1 MKLITTNE
9 QLTALLPNIAVTVQ
23 GEVPLFDK
31 LSPFLA
37 ATEKWLIE
45 EFTSD
50 RTFNTICGYVDDNP
64 TKVLATQIVAY
75 EAFRRALPHLDVIL
89 TPNGFGI
96 VSNQN
101 IAPASRDRVDRLIGS
116 IEMQR
121 DDAIILLQ
129 KALFKRTDWQR
140 SEVFGYWAQT
150 LLPNISVCHQLQ
162 ICEHRFVAYRALVP
176 RIIQIEDEL
185 ANSFISPELL
195 THLHTYQFGIG
206 YAELSPA
213 EQSGRAYVLTHLTAE
228 IVSQLNGNPI
238 RHRYMSD
245 LVNVIRSQTDIFPQW
260 HSSDT
265 AKLFEPPIF
274 ENKKEAQGYFF

>member
-1 MKLITTNE
+1 MLITNDQE
-9 QLTALLPNIAVTVQ
+9 LRSFFPNALVTVE
-23 GEVPLFDK
+23 GEASLFEK
-31 LSPFLA
+31 LSAYLSEAETWLATYITGAAPLA
-37 ATEKWLIE
+37 AITADNADAARPLCCRIVVCHALIHAIP
-45 EFTSD
+45 S
-50 RTFNTICGYVDDNP
+50 
-64 TKVLATQIVAY
+64 
-75 EAFRRALPHLDVIL
+75 LDLVL

-101 IAPASRDRVDRLIGS
+101 IVPASKERVDRLIGS

-129 KALFKRTDWQR
+129 KALFKRADWQE

-150 LLPNISVCHQLQ
+150 LLPNISVCLQLQ
-162 ICEHRFVAYRALVP
+162 IREHRFEAYRALVP

-185 ANSFISPELL
+185 ANAFISPELL
-195 THLHTYQFGIG
+195 AYLHTYQFGIG
-206 YAELSPA
+206 YAELTPA
-213 EQSGRAYVLTHLTAE
+213 EQSGRAYVLTHLQAE
-228 IVSQLNGNPI
+228 IISQLSGQPM

-245 LVNVIRSQTDIFPQW
+245 LVNVIRSQTDIFPLW

-274 ENKKEAQGYFF
+274 ENQKEAQGYFF

>member
-1 MKLITTNE
+1 MLIHSDSE
-9 QLTALLPNIAVTVQ
+9 LRSFLPNALVTVE
-23 GEVPLFDK
+23 GEMSLFEK
-31 LSPFLA
+31 LSSYLTEAETWLATFITGAAPLA
-37 ATEKWLIE
+37 AITAENEGANRPLYCRIVVCHALIHAIP
-45 EFTSD
+45 S
-50 RTFNTICGYVDDNP
+50 
-64 TKVLATQIVAY
+64 
-75 EAFRRALPHLDVIL
+75 LDLVL

-129 KALFKRTDWQR
+129 KQFFRRTDWHQ

-162 ICEHRFVAYRALVP
+162 IREHRFVSYRALVP

-185 ANSFISPELL
+185 AHSFISPELL
-195 THLHTYQFGIG
+195 AYLHTYQFGIG

-213 EQSGRAYVLTHLTAE
+213 EQSGRAYVLTHLQAE
-228 IVSQLNGNPI
+228 IVSQLSGQPI

-245 LVNVIRSQTDIFPQW
+245 LVNVIRSQPDIFPLW

-265 AKLFEPPIF
+265 AKLFEPPVF

>member
-1 MKLITTNE
+1 MLIHSDSE
-9 QLTALLPNIAVTVQ
+9 LRSFLPNALVTVE
-23 GEVPLFDK
+23 GEMSLFEK
-31 LSPFLA
+31 LSSYLTEAETWLATFITGAAPLA
-37 ATEKWLIE
+37 AITAENEGANRPLCCRIVVCHALIHAI
-45 EFTSD
+45 TS
-50 RTFNTICGYVDDNP
+50 VDL
-64 TKVLATQIVAY
+64 V
-75 EAFRRALPHLDVIL
+75 L
-89 TPNGFGI
+89 TPNGIGI

-101 IAPASRDRVDRLIGS
+101 IAPASRDRVERLIGS

-129 KALFKRTDWQR
+129 KQLFRRTDWQQ

-162 ICEHRFVAYRALVP
+162 IREHRFMAYRALVP

-195 THLHTYQFGIG
+195 ANLHKYQFGIG

-213 EQSGRAYVLTHLTAE
+213 EQSGRAYVLTHLQAE
-228 IVSQLNGNPI
+228 IVSQLSGQPI

-245 LVNVIRSQTDIFPQW
+245 LVNVIRSQPDIFPLW

-265 AKLFEPPIF
+265 ARLFTPPIF
-274 ENKKEAQGYFF
+274 QNKKEAQGYFF

>member
-1 MKLITTNE
+1 MLIHSDSE
-9 QLTALLPNIAVTVQ
+9 LRSYLPNALVTVE
-23 GEVPLFDK
+23 GEMSLFEK
-31 LSPFLA
+31 LSAYLSEAETWLANYITGAAPLA
-37 ATEKWLIE
+37 AITAENEGANRPLCCRIVVCHALIHAIP
-45 EFTSD
+45 S
-50 RTFNTICGYVDDNP
+50 
-64 TKVLATQIVAY
+64 
-75 EAFRRALPHLDVIL
+75 LDLIL

-129 KALFKRTDWQR
+129 KQLFRRTDWQQ

-162 ICEHRFVAYRALVP
+162 IREHRFMAYRALVP

-195 THLHTYQFGIG
+195 ANLHTYQFGIG
-206 YAELSPA
+206 YAGLSPA
-213 EQSGRAYVLTHLTAE
+213 EQSGRAYVLTHLQAE
-228 IVSQLNGNPI
+228 IVSQLSGQPM

-245 LVNVIRSQTDIFPQW
+245 LVNVIRSQPDIFPLW
-260 HSSDT
+260 HNSDT
-265 AKLFEPPIF
+265 ARLFNPPIF
-274 ENKKEAQGYFF
+274 QNKKEAQGYFF

>member
-1 MKLITTNE
+1 MVCHALIH
-9 QLTALLPNIAVTVQ
+9 AIP
-23 GEVPLFDK
+23 
-31 LSPFLA
+31 S
-37 ATEKWLIE
+37 
-45 EFTSD
+45 
-50 RTFNTICGYVDDNP
+50 
-64 TKVLATQIVAY
+64 
-75 EAFRRALPHLDVIL
+75 LDLVL

-129 KALFKRTDWQR
+129 KSLFKRADWQQ

-150 LLPNISVCHQLQ
+150 LLPNISVCHQMQ
-162 ICEHRFVAYRALVP
+162 IREHRFVAYRALVP

-195 THLHTYQFGIG
+195 EHLHTYQFGIG

-213 EQSGRAYVLTHLTAE
+213 EQSGRAYVLTHLQAE
-228 IVSQLNGNPI
+228 IVSQLSGQPM

-245 LVNVIRSQTDIFPQW
+245 LVNVIRSQTDIFPLW
-260 HSSDT
+260 HNSDT

>member
-1 MKLITTNE
+1 MLIHSDSE
-9 QLTALLPNIAVTVQ
+9 LRSFLPNALVTVE
-23 GEVPLFDK
+23 GEMSLFEK
-31 LSPFLA
+31 LSTYLSEAETWLANYVTGAAPLA
-37 ATEKWLIE
+37 AITAENEGANRPLACRIVVCHALIHAIP
-45 EFTSD
+45 S
-50 RTFNTICGYVDDNP
+50 
-64 TKVLATQIVAY
+64 
-75 EAFRRALPHLDVIL
+75 LDLVL

-101 IAPASRDRVDRLIGS
+101 IAPASRDRVDRLIAS

-129 KALFKRTDWQR
+129 KSLFKRVDWQQ

-162 ICEHRFVAYRALVP
+162 IREHRFMAYRALLP

-195 THLHTYQFGIG
+195 AYLHTYQFGIG
-206 YAELSPA
+206 YAGLSPA
-213 EQSGRAYVLTHLTAE
+213 EQSGRAYVLTHLQAE

-245 LVNVIRSQTDIFPQW
+245 LVNVIRSQPDIFPLW

-265 AKLFEPPIF
+265 ARLFNPPIF
-274 ENKKEAQGYFF
+274 QNKKEAQGYFF

>member
-1 MKLITTNE
+1 MLIHSDSE
-9 QLTALLPNIAVTVQ
+9 LRSYLPNALVTVE
-23 GEVPLFDK
+23 GEMSLFEK
-31 LSPFLA
+31 LSAYLSEAETWLANYITGAAPLA
-37 ATEKWLIE
+37 AITAENEGANRPLCCRIVVCHALIHAIP
-45 EFTSD
+45 S
-50 RTFNTICGYVDDNP
+50 
-64 TKVLATQIVAY
+64 
-75 EAFRRALPHLDVIL
+75 LDLIL

-129 KALFKRTDWQR
+129 KSLFKRADWQQ

-162 ICEHRFVAYRALVP
+162 IREHRFVSYRVLVP

-185 ANSFISPELL
+185 AHSFISPELL
-195 THLHTYQFGIG
+195 AYLHTYQFGIG
-206 YAELSPA
+206 YARLSPA
-213 EQSGRAYVLTHLTAE
+213 EQSGRAYVLTHLQAE
-228 IVSQLNGNPI
+228 IVSQLSGQPM

-245 LVNVIRSQTDIFPQW
+245 LVNVIRSQPDIFPLW
-260 HSSDT
+260 HHSDT
-265 AKLFEPPIF
+265 ARLFNPPIF
-274 ENKKEAQGYFF
+274 QNKKEAQGYFF

>member
-1 MKLITTNE
+1 MLITNDQE
-9 QLTALLPNIAVTVQ
+9 LRSFFPNALVTVE
-23 GEVPLFDK
+23 GEASLFEK
-31 LSPFLA
+31 LSAYLSEAETWLANYITGAAPLA
-37 ATEKWLIE
+37 AITAENEGANRPLCCRIVVCHALIH
-45 EFTSD
+45 
-50 RTFNTICGYVDDNP
+50 
-64 TKVLATQIVAY
+64 
-75 EAFRRALPHLDVIL
+75 ALPSLDLVL

-129 KALFKRTDWQR
+129 KSLFKRADWQQ

-162 ICEHRFVAYRALVP
+162 IREHRFVAYRALVP

-195 THLHTYQFGIG
+195 AHLHTYQFGIG